1 MKTRIFTTIL
11 ALFAIAMAAQAQFG
25 GGDGTEG
32 NPYII
37 STTDHLTELANN
49 VNDENSYHG
58 KYFRLDNDLDFTGKT
73 YTIIADQDVNGRAV
87 FCGKFDGNG
96 KTIKGITIDRTS
108 TSSNSLHIGLFGK
121 ISTIAVV
128 ENLTLSNSTIKGRY
142 AVGGIVGGM
151 TGFITSVQNS
161 QTVVQNCH
169 VTSDVTIETVNLYY
183 NGFWQTSGGVGGVVG
198 VVEDERGV
206 VIDCTSAATIK
217 ASSNSV
223 SVGGIVGGTGLG
235 GTISGCAYT
244 GSISGGTD
252 YIGGILGK
260 NNRNAADVKDNF
272 LGGAC
277 TIGAVGVEGSTQG
290 TDEGYSVSHIYTIRF
305 NSAQLTNGTIDTQPT
320 KTISG
325 TDYYAA
331 GSTITLSNVS
341 TFGTPGG
348 GKMWSYRAYVN
359 NSPEAEVFP
368 QEDGTW
374 QFTMPY
380 GNALIVPKGAIDIT
394 LTGYPYN
401 TKVTFTPA
409 NATYTGSAFHP
420 TAVVEARGTTLTE
433 GTQFF
438 TDIPAAGFTNAGK
451 YPIKIW
457 GMGDYAGLRI
467 DTFTIAPAPILE
479 LTLSETSV
487 YYDGQAHK
495 PTLTV
500 MSGSKTLARGTEYET
515 DLPAEGFTELGDHI
529 IKVWGIGNYT
539 DTLSATYTI
548 CHPWDGMG
556 TQYEPFL
563 IKNTDDMDRLAAL
576 VNGGKDYA
584 GVYFRQTADLDYAG
598 KTYTPVGTMATTS
611 IGDEF
616 PFNGHFNT
624 DFGIKFLNVNIDQDL
639 AGLFGYVGPQ
649 GKIETVTLSGVGTI
663 SGKMSGGIVAINEG
677 RVESCSVDTAT
688 VSIVGGAAVG
698 GIVAVNRGVVIPNK
712 CKASVSND
720 ARYAVPELPL
730 FVVGGIVG
738 LNTGDDDPETDKGG
752 VYGEFSGNVT
762 VTSIDTCLCVAGGV
776 VGYNNSVGKV
786 RATMQGT
793 ITSSG
798 TDAVIGGV
806 VGGNEEGG
814 IVEGCLSD
822 FLMTDVEGAHCGAI
836 VGLNA
841 DDISTVR
848 NCYYIGECRYGGIN
862 NADTIGKAMRGWPI
876 IETDGDMGFS
886 EYSDPVT
893 GENRGI
899 YYEDKN
905 GNHHFYGG
913 AGETIYFTLMNTEW
927 FKPQY
932 TANGVALSPT
942 TNEYGETY
950 YSVTMPADTVL
961 LAYATA
967 TDFELLDDDSQVSRW
982 NRNDYRIAMSD
993 GVLCNV
999 TIKGRTLYKGIWNTL
1014 CLPFNLD
1021 DFEGTPLKDAT
1032 VKTLASSSYANGTLT
1047 LNFTTATT
1055 IEAGKPYLVKWASGD
1070 NIDDPVFENVTI
1082 RDTLAPTV
1090 TDCVDF
1096 IGSFDIAY
1104 LTGQDRTVLYL
1115 GGDNKLYYPIND
1127 MKVNAFR
1134 GYFRL
1139 KNGLTAGDLPTNGAK
1154 NFVLNFGDSTTE
1166 IVNYQLSTV
1175 NSNDSWYSIDGRRLQ
1190 GKPTQKGVYIR
1201 NGKKIIK

>member
-11 ALFAIAMAAQAQFG
+11 ALFAIATAQAQFG
-25 GGDGTEG
+25 GGDGSK
-32 NPYII
+32 NDPYII

-49 VNDENSYHG
+49 VNGGNRYRDT
-58 KYFRLDNDLDFTGKT
+58 YFRLDADLDFTGKT
-73 YTIIADQDVNGRAV
+73 YTIIADNYVNGDLS
-87 FCGKFDGNG
+87 FDGNFNG
-96 KTIKGITIDRTS
+96 NGHTIKGVTIDRTEPGMGKS
-108 TSSNSLHIGLFGK
+108 TYIGLFG
-121 ISTIAVV
+121 TICSNAIV
-128 ENLTLSNSTIKGRY
+128 ENLTLSNSTIKGRI
-142 AVGGIVGGM
+142 AVGGIVGR
-151 TGFITSVQNS
+151 TKSFITSDQNRRS
-161 QTVVQNCH
+161 VVRNCH
-169 VTSDVTIETVNLYY
+169 VTGDVTIETVQLYY
-183 NGFWQTSGGVGGVVG
+183 DGNWQPSGDVGSIVG
-198 VVEDERGV
+198 VVESYRGV
-206 VIDCTSAATIK
+206 VLDCTSAATIK
-217 ASSNSV
+217 ASGNSKN
-223 SVGGIVGGTGLG
+223 VGGIAGLVYNG
-235 GTISGCAYT
+235 RVSGCAYT
-244 GSISGGTD
+244 GSISGGTS
-252 YIGGILGK
+252 YVGGIVGEDY
-260 NNRNAADVKDNF
+260 RNSATFTDNF
-272 LGGAC
+272 VGGAC
-277 TIGAVGVEGSTQG
+277 TLGAVGVEGSTQG

-305 NSAQLTNGTIDTQPT
+305 NSAQLTNGTIDTPPT

-325 TDYYAA
+325 TNYYAS

-341 TFGTPGG
+341 SFGTPGG
-348 GKMWSYRAYVN
+348 GNMWSYRAYVN
-359 NSPEAEVFP
+359 NSNQPEVFP

-374 QFTMPY
+374 QFTMPN

-409 NATYTGSAFHP
+409 NATYTGSALHP

-451 YPIKIW
+451 YPVKVW

-500 MSGSKTLARGTEYET
+500 RRSLGRGRSLIIGTEYET
-515 DLPAEGFTELGDHI
+515 DLPAEGFTELGDYT

-576 VNGGKDYA
+576 VNGGNDYA
-584 GVYFRQTADLDYAG
+584 GVYFRQTAALDYAG

-639 AGLFGYVGPQ
+639 AGLFGYVGLQ

-698 GIVAVNRGVVIPNK
+698 GIVAVNRGVVVPNK

-730 FVVGGIVG
+730 SVVGGIVG

-752 VYGEFSGNVT
+752 VYGKFSGNVT

-793 ITSSG
+793 ITTPNTG
-798 TDAVIGGV
+798 AIIGGV
-806 VGGNEEGG
+806 VGGNEDGG

-822 FLMTDVEGAHCGAI
+822 FLMTDVEGSKCGAI
-836 VGLNA
+836 IGLNA

-876 IETDGDMGFS
+876 IETDGDMGFN
-886 EYSDPVT
+886 EYFDPVT
-893 GENRGI
+893 DEIRGNW
-899 YYEDKN
+899 YEDKN

-950 YSVTMPADTVL
+950 FSVTMPADTVL
-961 LAYATA
+961 LAYAAA
-967 TDFELLDDDSQVSRW
+967 TDLELLDDDSQIPSW
-982 NRNDYRIAMSD
+982 NKNNYRIQTSD

-1021 DFEGTPLKDAT
+1021 NFEGTLLADAT
-1032 VKTLASSSYANGTLT
+1032 VKTLDSSSYANGTLT

-1070 NIDDPVFENVTI
+1070 NIENPVFENVTI
-1082 RDTLAPTV
+1082 RDTLAV
-1090 TDCVDF
+1090 TKTDYVDF
-1096 IGSFDIAY
+1096 LANYRIKY
-1104 LTGQDRTVLYL
+1104 LTAYDRTVLYL
-1115 GGDNKLYYPIND
+1115 GGDSNLYYPTVEVP
-1127 MKVNAFR
+1127 VNAFR
-1134 GYFRL
+1134 GYFQL
-1139 KNGLTAGDLPTNGAK
+1139 NGLTAGDLPSNAK
-1154 NFVLNFGDSTTE
+1154 NFVLNFGDETTE

-1175 NSNDSWYSIDGRRLQ
+1175 NSNDSWYSIDGRKLQ
-1190 GKPTQKGVYIR
+1190 GEPTQKGIYIHK
-1201 NGKKIIK
+1201 GKKVKK

>member
-1 MKTRIFTTIL
+1 MKARIFTTML
-11 ALFAIAMAAQAQFG
+11 ALFAIATAAQAQFG
-25 GGDGTEG
+25 GGDGSKYS
-32 NPYII
+32 PYII
-37 STTDHLTELANN
+37 STTDHWTELANN
-49 VNDENSYHG
+49 VNSGNNYRDT
-58 KYFRLDNDLDFTGKT
+58 YFRLDADLDFTGKT
-73 YTIIADQDVNGRAV
+73 YTIIADDYVHNNIS
-87 FCGKFDGNG
+87 FDGKFDGNG
-96 KTIKGITIDRTS
+96 HTIKGVTIDRTEPGMGKS
-108 TSSNSLHIGLFGK
+108 IYIGLFG
-121 ISTIAVV
+121 TIRSNAIV
-128 ENLTLSNSTIKGRY
+128 ENLTLSNSTIKGRTN
-142 AVGGIVGGM
+142 VGGIVGR
-151 TGFITSVQNS
+151 TGDFITSDPNRRS
-161 QTVVQNCH
+161 VVRNCH
-169 VTSDVTIETVNLYY
+169 VTGDVTIETVQLYY
-183 NGFWQTSGGVGGVVG
+183 NGNWQPSGNVGGIVG
-198 VVEDERGV
+198 AIESDRGV
-206 VIDCTSAATIK
+206 VLDCTSAATIK
-217 ASSNSV
+217 ASSNSQN
-223 SVGGIVGGTGLG
+223 VGGIAGSVYKGRV
-235 GTISGCAYT
+235 SGCAYT

-252 YIGGILGK
+252 YVGGIVGVDY
-260 NNRNAADVKDNF
+260 RNAATVTDNF

-277 TIGAVGVEGSTQG
+277 TIGAVGVEGSLQG

-325 TDYYAA
+325 TNYYAA

-341 TFGTPGG
+341 SFGTPGG
-348 GKMWSYRAYVN
+348 GNMWSYRAYVN
-359 NSPEAEVFP
+359 NSNQPGVFP

-374 QFTMPY
+374 QFTMPN
-380 GNALIVPKGAIDIT
+380 GNALIVPEGAIDIT

-409 NATYTGSAFHP
+409 NATYTGSALHP

-433 GTQFF
+433 STQFF

-451 YPIKIW
+451 YPVKIW
-457 GMGDYAGLRI
+457 GMGGYAGLRI
-467 DTFTIAPAPILE
+467 DTFTIARAPLTE

-487 YYDGQAHK
+487 YHDGAAHK
-495 PTLTV
+495 PTLIV
-500 MSGSKTLARGTEYET
+500 KSGSKTLVKGTNYET
-515 DLPAEGFTELGDHI
+515 DLPSEGFTELGDHI

-598 KTYTPVGTMATTS
+598 KTYTPVGTMAMTS
-611 IGDEF
+611 QGADF

-624 DFGIKFLNVNIDQDL
+624 YFGIKFLNVNIDQDL

-649 GKIETVTLSGVGTI
+649 GEIQSVTLSGVGTI

-762 VTSIDTCLCVAGGV
+762 VTAIDTCLCVAGGV

-967 TDFELLDDDSQVSRW
+967 TDLELLDDDSQVSRW

-999 TIKGRTLYKGIWNTL
+999 TIKDRTLHKGIWNTL

-1032 VKTLASSSYANGTLT
+1032 VKTLTSSSYANGTLT

-1082 RDTLAPTV
+1082 RDTLASTE

-1096 IGSFDIAY
+1096 IGSYDIVY
-1104 LTGQDRTVLYL
+1104 LTAQDRTVLYL
-1115 GGDNKLYYPIND
+1115 GGDSNLYYPTVEVP
-1127 MKVNAFR
+1127 VNAFR
-1134 GYFRL
+1134 GYFQL
-1139 KNGLTAGDLPTNGAK
+1139 NGLTAGDLPNSAK